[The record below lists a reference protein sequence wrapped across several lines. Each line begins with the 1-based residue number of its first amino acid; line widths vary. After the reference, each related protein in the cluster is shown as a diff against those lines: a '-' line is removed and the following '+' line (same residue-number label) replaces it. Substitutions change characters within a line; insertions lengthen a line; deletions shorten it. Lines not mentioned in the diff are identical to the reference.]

1 MTWVNNYSMLGQLSG
16 KNERG
21 CKKGKMFLPWDRM
34 YMMTMMRRKGDQV
47 IYRGVQ
53 FYSKKMMVMTIKEK
67 REKDSRCEIQL
78 ITT

>member
-1 MTWVNNYSMLGQLSG
+1 
-16 KNERG
+16 
-21 CKKGKMFLPWDRM
+21 
-34 YMMTMMRRKGDQV
+34 V